1 MLRPRPNALVREVL
15 ILAGEASGD
24 LHGAA
29 LAEQLHA
36 LRPELALA
44 GTGGG
49 RMRAAGVTL
58 LEQMDGVV
66 GFLALFRYVPAHISL
81 YRRIRARIQSGNVA
95 LVVLIDYGFFNLK
108 VGAAAKA
115 AGVPVLYFITP
126 QVWASRAGR
135 MKAMARVIT
144 RAAVILP
151 FEESLLRA
159 NGINATFVGHPLLD
173 RALELPDRAEAR
185 RRLGIPADSE
195 VLALFPGS
203 RAGEIKRLL
212 ADFVAVGRELQRRRP
227 GLHVVVSVA
236 PSVQLDPA
244 LVPFQLIRSASLEI
258 LRAADVALCKSG
270 TTTLEAAVA
279 GCPCAI
285 VYRTGKI
292 DYAIA
297 KRIVTIPFIGLLNI
311 VAGREVAREFVQDA
325 FAPMRV
331 ADALAPLF
339 DRSSPERAAMLDGLA
354 EVRAKLGR
362 PGAAARVAQM
372 ASELAT

>member
-1 MLRPRPNALVREVL
+1 MRDVL

-29 LAEQLHA
+29 LAEQLHS
-36 LRPELALA
+36 LRPDLHLM
-44 GTGGG
+44 GTGGN
-49 RMRAAGVTL
+49 RMRAAGVAL
-58 LEQMDGVV
+58 LEQLDGVV
-66 GFLALFRYVPAHISL
+66 GFLALFRYVPAHVAL
-81 YRRIRARIQSGNVA
+81 FRRIRAQLRGGNVA

-135 MKAMARVIT
+135 LKVMADIVT
-144 RAAVILP
+144 KAAVILP
-151 FEESLLRA
+151 FEEALLKA
-159 NGINATFVGHPLLD
+159 NGVDATFVGHPLLD
-173 RALELPDRAEAR
+173 RVRDLPAQAEAR
-185 RRLGIPADSE
+185 RRLGIPAGRE

-212 ADFVAVGRELQRRRP
+212 DDFLAVARELERRRP
-227 GLHVVVSVA
+227 GLHVVVSAA

-244 LVPFQLIRSASLEI
+244 RVPYPMVGSASLEI

-285 VYRTGKI
+285 VYRTGRV

-297 KRIVTIPFIGLLNI
+297 RRIVKIPHIGLLNI

-325 FAPMRV
+325 FEPIAV
-331 ADALAPLF
+331 ADTLEPLF
-339 DRSSPERAAMLDGLA
+339 DKQSRARAEMIAALG
-354 EVRAKLGR
+354 EVRAKLGE
-362 PGAAARVAQM
+362 PGAAARVARM
-372 ASELAT
+372 ASEMVP

>member
-1 MLRPRPNALVREVL
+1 VREVL

-29 LAEQLHA
+29 LAEQLHS
-36 LRPELALA
+36 LRPDLALA
-44 GTGGG
+44 GTGGE
-49 RMRAAGVTL
+49 RMRSAGVEL
-58 LEQMDGVV
+58 IEKLDGVV
-66 GFLALFRYVPAHISL
+66 GFLALFKYVPAHISL
-81 YRRIRARIQSGNVA
+81 LRRIRSRIRGGNVS

-108 VGAAAKA
+108 VGAVAKA

-144 RAAVILP
+144 KAAVILP

-159 NGINATFVGHPLLD
+159 NGIDATFVGHPLLD
-173 RALELPDRAEAR
+173 RALEMPDRAEAR
-185 RRLGIPADSE
+185 RRLGIPANVE
-195 VLALFPGS
+195 MLALFPGS
-203 RAGEIKRLL
+203 RAGEIIRLL
-212 ADFVAVGRELQRRRP
+212 DDFVAVARELQKRRP

-236 PSVQLDPA
+236 PSVNIDPA
-244 LVPFQLIRSASLEI
+244 RVPFQMVQSASLEI

-279 GCPCAI
+279 DCPCAI
-285 VYRTGKI
+285 VYRTGRV

-311 VAGREVAREFVQDA
+311 VAGREVAHEFVQDA
-325 FAPMRV
+325 FEPMRV

-339 DRSSPERAAMLDGLA
+339 ERNSPERLAMLGGLA
-354 EVRAKLGR
+354 DVRAKLGR
-362 PGAAARVAQM
+362 PGAAARVAAM
-372 ASELAT
+372 ASELAR

>member
-1 MLRPRPNALVREVL
+1 M
-15 ILAGEASGD
+15 
-24 LHGAA
+24 HGAA
-29 LAEQLHA
+29 LAERLHV
-36 LRPELALA
+36 LRPDLSLA

-49 RMRAAGVTL
+49 AMEAAGVTL
-58 LEQMDGVV
+58 MERLHGVV
-66 GFLALFRYVPAHISL
+66 GFLALLKFVPAHVRLLGRIK
-81 YRRIRARIQSGNVA
+81 RRLAAGDVA

-126 QVWASRAGR
+126 QVWASRASR
-135 MKAMARVIT
+135 LKLMAQVIT

-151 FEESLLRA
+151 FEEKLLREH
-159 NGINATFVGHPLLD
+159 NVEATFVGHPLLD
-173 RALELPDRAEAR
+173 RAAKLPDRAEAR
-185 RRLGIPADSE
+185 RRLGIPGGAR

-212 ADFVAVGRELQRRRP
+212 GDFLAVARELERRHP

-236 PSVQLDPA
+236 PSVELDPA
-244 LVPFQLIRSASLEI
+244 DVPYQMVRSASLEV

-285 VYRTGKI
+285 VYRTGSI

-297 KRIVTIPFIGLLNI
+297 KRVVKIRNIGLLNI
-311 VAGREVAREFVQDA
+311 VAGRDVAPEFVQDA
-325 FAPMRV
+325 FQPLRV

-339 DRSSPERAAMLDGLA
+339 DANSPERRAQLEGLA
-354 EVRAKLGR
+354 LVRERLGA
-362 PGAAARVAQM
+362 PGAAARVAAM
-372 ASELAT
+372 ASEMAR

>member
-1 MLRPRPNALVREVL
+1 MREVL
-15 ILAGEASGD
+15 IFAGEASGD

-29 LAEQLHA
+29 LAEELHK
-36 LRPELALA
+36 LRPDLSLA

-49 RMRAAGVTL
+49 RMRSAGVTL
-58 LEQMDGVV
+58 LEQLDGVV
-66 GFLALFRYVPAHISL
+66 GFVALLRYVPAHIRL
-81 YRRIRARIQSGNVA
+81 LRRIRERLASGNVG

-159 NGINATFVGHPLLD
+159 NGIEATFVGHPLLD
-173 RALELPDRAEAR
+173 RAREMPDRAEAR
-185 RRLGIPADSE
+185 RRLNIPVDKE

-212 ADFVAVGRELQRRRP
+212 DDFVAVGRELQRRRP

-236 PSVQLDPA
+236 PSIQLDPVR
-244 LVPFQLIRSASLEI
+244 VPFQMVRSASLDI

-279 GCPCAI
+279 DCPCAI
-285 VYRTGKI
+285 VYRTGSI

-297 KRIVTIPFIGLLNI
+297 KRIVKIPFIGLLNI
-311 VAGREVAREFVQDA
+311 VAGREVAHEFVQDA
-325 FAPMRV
+325 FEPTRV

-339 DRSSPERAAMLDGLA
+339 DTHSVERSAMLAGLA
-354 EVRAKLGR
+354 EVRAKLGA
-362 PGAAARVAQM
+362 PGAAGRVAQM
-372 ASELAT
+372 AAGLVK

>member
-1 MLRPRPNALVREVL
+1 M
-15 ILAGEASGD
+15 
-24 LHGAA
+24 HGAA
-29 LAEQLHA
+29 LAERLHA
-36 LRPELALA
+36 LRPDLSLA

-49 RMRAAGVTL
+49 AMEAAGVTL
-58 LEQMDGVV
+58 MERLHGVV
-66 GFLALFRYVPAHISL
+66 GFLALFRFVPAHIRL
-81 YRRIRARIQSGNVA
+81 LGRIKRRLAEGNVA

-135 MKAMARVIT
+135 LKQMERVIT

-151 FEESLLRA
+151 FEEKLLREH
-159 NGINATFVGHPLLD
+159 GVEATFVGHPLLD
-173 RALELPDRAEAR
+173 RAAQLPDRAEAR
-185 RRLGIPADSE
+185 RRLGIPAGAR

-203 RAGEIKRLL
+203 RAGEISRLL
-212 ADFVAVGRELQRRRP
+212 ADFLAVARELERRLP
-227 GLHVVVSVA
+227 GLHVVVGVA
-236 PSVQLDPA
+236 PAVRLDPA
-244 LVPFQLIRSASLEI
+244 EVPYQMVQSASLEV

-285 VYRTGKI
+285 VYRTGSI

-297 KRIVTIPFIGLLNI
+297 KRVVTIRNIGLLNI
-311 VAGREVAREFVQDA
+311 VAGRDVAPEFVQDA
-325 FAPMRV
+325 FQPLRV

-339 DRSSPERAAMLDGLA
+339 AADSAERRAQLEGLA
-354 EVRAKLGR
+354 LVRERLGS
-362 PGAAARVAQM
+362 PGAAARVAAM
-372 ASELAT
+372 ASEMAK